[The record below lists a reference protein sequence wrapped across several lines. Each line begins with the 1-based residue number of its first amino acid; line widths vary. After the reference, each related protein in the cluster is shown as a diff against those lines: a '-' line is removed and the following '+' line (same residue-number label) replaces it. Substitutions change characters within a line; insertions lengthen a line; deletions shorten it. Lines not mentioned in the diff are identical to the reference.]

1 MIAAVKEWAFALF
14 MTAMAGGI
22 ATFIAPDNPKMKK
35 YVKLAVTV
43 CAAAVLIMPLKNI
56 ITAQFDFGAAE
67 TVSYDYA
74 EGIAERKVEEI
85 MCDEINAQ
93 IYDEFGFYADKVYF
107 DGDTLVLE
115 SPQDIGGFVRS
126 IYYGKVLIL
135 S

>member
-35 YVKLAVTV
+35 YVRLAVTV
-43 CAAAVLIMPLKNI
+43 CAAAVMIMPLKNI
-56 ITAQFDFGAAE
+56 IADPFDFGAAE
-67 TVSYDYA
+67 TVSYEYA
-74 EGIAERKVEEI
+74 DEIAERKVEEI
-85 MCDEINAQ
+85 LCGEINAQ
-93 IYDEFGFYADKVYF
+93 VYEEFGFYADKVYF

-115 SPQDIGGFVRS
+115 SDRDIEEFVRS
-126 IYYGKVLIL
+126 VYFGKVVIL